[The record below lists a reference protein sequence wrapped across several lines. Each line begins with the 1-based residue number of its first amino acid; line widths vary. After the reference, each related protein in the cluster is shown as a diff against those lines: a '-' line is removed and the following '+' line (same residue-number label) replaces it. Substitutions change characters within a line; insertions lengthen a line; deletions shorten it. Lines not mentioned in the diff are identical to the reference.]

1 MPKMRQLIAAA
12 TVLAGI
18 TFADTARANEIT
30 NIASAAEEITLTSGQ
45 ITVGNPGIVYLPET
59 ATFLKEVQAEEEA
72 AKKAAEEAAKAAA
85 AAAEAARI
93 AEENKVIMPLAN
105 PTLTSD
111 YGEVR
116 NLILQDGRVYT
127 DVHSGVD
134 YVNGNPNAD
143 IVAYKKGTVVSAGVA
158 ADGASHVII
167 KHDGHYSIYWH
178 LAHGSIKVAVGDTVK
193 AGQVI
198 GTIGTTG
205 NSTGIHLHFGISIR
219 NQGDTVNPH
228 DYLPD

>member
-1 MPKMRQLIAAA
+1 MSKMRQLIAAA

-18 TFADTARANEIT
+18 TFAGTARANDIT
-30 NIASAAEEITLTSGQ
+30 NIASATEAITLTSGQ
-45 ITVGNPGIVYLPET
+45 ITVGNPGTVHLPET

-72 AKKAAEEAAKAAA
+72 AKKAAEEAA
-85 AAAEAARI
+85 RI
-93 AEENKVIMPLAN
+93 AEENKVVMPLAN

-116 NLILQDGRVYT
+116 NLILQDGRFYS

-143 IVAYKKGTVVSAGVA
+143 ILAYKKGTVVSAGVA
-158 ADGASHVII
+158 ADGASHVT

-205 NSTGIHLHFGISIR
+205 NSMGTHLHFGISIR
-219 NQGDTVNPH
+219 NQGDNVNPH

>member
-1 MPKMRQLIAAA
+1 MPKLRQLIAAA
-12 TVLAGI
+12 TVLAGV
-18 TFADTARANEIT
+18 TLSDTARANDIT
-30 NIASAAEEITLTSGQ
+30 NVASAAEAITLTSGQ
-45 ITVGNPGIVYLPET
+45 ITVTNPGAVNVPET
-59 ATFLKEVQAEEEA
+59 ATFLKEIKVEEEA

-93 AEENKVIMPLAN
+93 AEDNKVVMPLAN
-105 PTLTSD
+105 ATLTSD

-116 NLILQDGRVYT
+116 NIILQDGRVYS
-127 DVHSGVD
+127 DVHSAVD

-143 IVAYKKGTVVSAGVA
+143 ILAYKKGTVVSAGIA

>member
-1 MPKMRQLIAAA
+1 MPKLRQLIAAA
-12 TVLAGI
+12 TVLAGV
-18 TFADTARANEIT
+18 TLADTARANDIT
-30 NIASAAEEITLTSGQ
+30 NVASAAEAITMTSGQ
-45 ITVGNPGIVYLPET
+45 ITVSNSGAVHVPET
-59 ATFLKEVQAEEEA
+59 ATFLKEVQAEEAA

-85 AAAEAARI
+85 AAAEASRI
-93 AEENKVIMPLAN
+93 AEENKIVMPLAN
-105 PTLTSD
+105 ATLTSD

-116 NLILQDGRVYT
+116 NIILQDGRYYS
-127 DVHSGVD
+127 DAHSGVD

-158 ADGASHVII
+158 TDGASHVIL

>member
-1 MPKMRQLIAAA
+1 MPKLRQLIAAA
-12 TVLAGI
+12 TVLAGV
-18 TFADTARANEIT
+18 TLADTARANDIT
-30 NIASAAEEITLTSGQ
+30 NVASAAEAITMTSGQ
-45 ITVGNPGIVYLPET
+45 ITVSNSGAVHVPET
-59 ATFLKEVQAEEEA
+59 ATFLKEVQAEEAA

-85 AAAEAARI
+85 AAAEASRI
-93 AEENKVIMPLAN
+93 AEENKIVMPLAN
-105 PTLTSD
+105 ATLTSD

-116 NLILQDGRVYT
+116 NIILQDGRYYS
-127 DVHSGVD
+127 DAHSGVD

-143 IVAYKKGTVVSAGVA
+143 IVAYKNGTVVSAGVA
-158 ADGASHVII
+158 TDGASHVIL

-193 AGQVI
+193 SGQVI

>member
-1 MPKMRQLIAAA
+1 MRQLIAAA

-18 TFADTARANEIT
+18 TFASSARANEIT

-45 ITVGNPGIVYLPET
+45 ITVGNPGTVHLPET

-85 AAAEAARI
+85 EAARI
-93 AEENKVIMPLAN
+93 AEENKVVMPLAN

-116 NLILQDGRVYT
+116 NLILQDGRFYS

-143 IVAYKKGTVVSAGVA
+143 ILAYKKGTVVSAGVA

-193 AGQVI
+193 ASQVI

>member
-1 MPKMRQLIAAA
+1 MRQLIAAA
-12 TVLAGI
+12 TVLAEI
-18 TFADTARANEIT
+18 TFASSARANEIT
-30 NIASAAEEITLTSGQ
+30 NIASAAEEITLTSSQ
-45 ITVGNPGIVYLPET
+45 ITVGNPGTVHLPET

-85 AAAEAARI
+85 AAAARI
-93 AEENKVIMPLAN
+93 AEENKVVMPLAN

-116 NLILQDGRVYT
+116 NLILRDGRFYS

-143 IVAYKKGTVVSAGVA
+143 ILAYKKGTVVSAGVA

>member
-1 MPKMRQLIAAA
+1 MRQLIAAA

-18 TFADTARANEIT
+18 TFASSARANEIT
-30 NIASAAEEITLTSGQ
+30 NIASAAEEITLTSSQ
-45 ITVGNPGIVYLPET
+45 ITVGNPGTVHLPET

-85 AAAEAARI
+85 EAARI
-93 AEENKVIMPLAN
+93 AEENKVVMPLAN

-116 NLILQDGRVYT
+116 NLILQDGRFYS
-127 DVHSGVD
+127 DVHSAVD

-143 IVAYKKGTVVSAGVA
+143 ILAYKKGTVVSAGVA

-228 DYLPD
+228 DYLTD

>member
-1 MPKMRQLIAAA
+1 MRQLIAAA

-30 NIASAAEEITLTSGQ
+30 NIASASEEITLTSGQ
-45 ITVGNPGIVYLPET
+45 ITVGNPGTVHLPET
-59 ATFLKEVQAEEEA
+59 ATFLKEVQAEEE

-93 AEENKVIMPLAN
+93 AEENKVVMPLAN

-116 NLILQDGRVYT
+116 NIILQDGRSYS

-167 KHDGHYSIYWH
+167 KHDDHYSIYWH

-219 NQGDTVNPH
+219 NQGDTANPH

>member
-1 MPKMRQLIAAA
+1 MSKMRQLIAAA

-18 TFADTARANEIT
+18 TFASSARANEIT
-30 NIASAAEEITLTSGQ
+30 NIASAAEEITLTSSQ
-45 ITVGNPGIVYLPET
+45 ITVGNPGTVHLPET

-93 AEENKVIMPLAN
+93 AEENKVVMPLAN

-116 NLILQDGRVYT
+116 NLILQDGRFYS

-143 IVAYKKGTVVSAGVA
+143 ILAYKKGTVVSAGVA

-193 AGQVI
+193 ASQVI

>member
-1 MPKMRQLIAAA
+1 MPKLRQLIAAA
-12 TVLAGI
+12 TVLAGV
-18 TFADTARANEIT
+18 TLAGTARANDIT
-30 NIASAAEEITLTSGQ
+30 NVASAAEAITLTSGQ
-45 ITVGNPGIVYLPET
+45 ITVTNPGDVHFPET
-59 ATFLKEVQAEEEA
+59 ATFLKEVKVEEEA

-93 AEENKVIMPLAN
+93 AEDNKVVMPLAN
-105 PTLTSD
+105 ATLTSD

-116 NLILQDGRVYT
+116 NLILQDGRFYS

-134 YVNGNPNAD
+134 YVNGTPNSD
-143 IVAYKKGTVVSAGVA
+143 ILAYKKGTVVSAGVA

-167 KHDGHYSIYWH
+167 KHDDHYSIYWH
-178 LAHGSIKVAVGDTVK
+178 LAHGSIKVSVGDTVK

>member
-1 MPKMRQLIAAA
+1 MPKLRQLIAAA
-12 TVLAGI
+12 TVLAGV
-18 TFADTARANEIT
+18 TLAGTARANDIT
-30 NIASAAEEITLTSGQ
+30 NVASAAEAITLTSGQ
-45 ITVGNPGIVYLPET
+45 ITVTNPGDVHVPET
-59 ATFLKEVQAEEEA
+59 ATFLKEVKAEEEA
-72 AKKAAEEAAKAAA
+72 TNKAAEEAAKAAA
-85 AAAEAARI
+85 AAAEAAHI
-93 AEENKVIMPLAN
+93 AEENKVVMPLAN
-105 PTLTSD
+105 ATLTSD

-116 NLILQDGRVYT
+116 NLILQDGRFYS

-143 IVAYKKGTVVSAGVA
+143 ILAYKKGTVVSAGVA

-167 KHDGHYSIYWH
+167 KHDGHYSTYWH

>member
-1 MPKMRQLIAAA
+1 MPKLRQLIAAA
-12 TVLAGI
+12 TVLAGV
-18 TFADTARANEIT
+18 TLAGTARANDIT
-30 NIASAAEEITLTSGQ
+30 NVASAAEAITLTSGQ
-45 ITVGNPGIVYLPET
+45 ITVTNPGAVNVPET
-59 ATFLKEVQAEEEA
+59 ATFLKEVKVEEEA

-93 AEENKVIMPLAN
+93 AEDNKVVMPLAN
-105 PTLTSD
+105 ATLTSD

-116 NLILQDGRVYT
+116 NLIFQDGRFYS

-143 IVAYKKGTVVSAGVA
+143 IMAYKKGTVVSAGVA

>member
-1 MPKMRQLIAAA
+1 MSKMRQLIAAA

-18 TFADTARANEIT
+18 TFAGTARANDIT
-30 NIASAAEEITLTSGQ
+30 NIASATEAITLTSGQ
-45 ITVGNPGIVYLPET
+45 ITVGNPGTVHIPET
-59 ATFLKEVQAEEEA
+59 ATFLKEVKAEEDA
-72 AKKAAEEAAKAAA
+72 AKKAAEEASKAAA

-93 AEENKVIMPLAN
+93 AEENKVVMPLAN
-105 PTLTSD
+105 ATLTSD

-116 NLILQDGRVYT
+116 NLILQDGRFYS

-143 IVAYKKGTVVSAGVA
+143 ILAYKKGTVVSAGVA

-205 NSTGIHLHFGISIR
+205 NSTGAHLHFGISIR
-219 NQGDTVNPH
+219 NQGDNVNPH

>member
-1 MPKMRQLIAAA
+1 MPKLRQLIAAA
-12 TVLAGI
+12 TVLAGV
-18 TFADTARANEIT
+18 TLAGTARANDIT
-30 NIASAAEEITLTSGQ
+30 NVASAAEAITLTSGQ
-45 ITVGNPGIVYLPET
+45 ITVTNPGAVNVPET
-59 ATFLKEVQAEEEA
+59 ATFLKEVRVEEEA
-72 AKKAAEEAAKAAA
+72 AKKAAA

-93 AEENKVIMPLAN
+93 AEDNKVVMPLAN
-105 PTLTSD
+105 ATLTSD

-116 NLILQDGRVYT
+116 NLIFQDGRFYS

-143 IVAYKKGTVVSAGVA
+143 ILAYKKGTVVSAGIA